1 MRNVWKGMVIGALTG
16 AATGLVLDLGE
27 RGGERV
33 AAIGGS
39 VVEHAPE
46 VAGHVRQAVSD
57 AVSSA
62 VDHSRSSDV
71 PTQVKTTTAAAQDKL
86 SAAASDG
93 LDRANEAADQGKE
106 MLVGSLARAKDAVGR
121 N

>member
-27 RGGERV
+27 QGRERV
-33 AAIGGS
+33 AAFGGA
-39 VVEHAPE
+39 VVEHTPE

-62 VDHSRSSDV
+62 GEHSRTADL

-93 LDRANEAADQGKE
+93 LQRANEAANHGQE
-106 MLVGSLARAKDAVGR
+106 VLVDSVARAKDAIGR
-121 N
+121 S